1 MVPSMS
7 RILIRRSTLFLISI
21 YCLISF
27 GACANYT
34 TQQGVQNKWRD
45 ESLPQVQVGKTTQA
59 EVAKQFGPPS
69 QVIALNDQVIFYY
82 LLEQKKGKGAFF
94 IIYNWLDNKTT
105 YDRAIFFFNNKG
117 ILIDYAYSLEK
128 VAYEE

>member
-1 MVPSMS
+1 MS
-7 RILIRRSTLFLISI
+7 SILERRHILLFISI
-21 YCLISF
+21 CCLISF

-45 ESLPQVQVGKTTQA
+45 ESLPRVQIGKTTQA

-82 LLEQKKGKGAFF
+82 LLEQKKGKGAFLLSITGR
-94 IIYNWLDNKTT
+94 IIRRPMTVPYFSLTT
-105 YDRAIFFFNNKG
+105 TVF
-117 ILIDYAYSLEK
+117 
-128 VAYEE
+128 

>member
-1 MVPSMS
+1 MS
-7 RILIRRSTLFLISI
+7 SILERRHILLFISI
-21 YCLISF
+21 CCLISF

-45 ESLPQVQVGKTTQA
+45 ESLPRVQIGKTTQA

-94 IIYNWLDNKTT
+94 IIYNWSDNKTT
-105 YDRAIFFFNNKG
+105 YDRAIFFFNNNG
-117 ILIDYAYSLEK
+117 ILTDYAYSLEEI
-128 VAYEE
+128 AYEE

>member
-1 MVPSMS
+1 MVSSMS
-7 RILIRRSTLFLISI
+7 RILERRYMLLFISI
-21 YCLISF
+21 CCLISF
-27 GACANYT
+27 VACANYT

-45 ESLPQVQVGKTTQA
+45 ESLPQVQIGKTTQA

-82 LLEQKKGKGAFF
+82 LLEQKIGKGAFF

-105 YDRAIFFFNNKG
+105 YDRAIFFFNKKG